1 MFMRNKYVTGV
12 LMEISASLFH
22 FEWYV
27 DQKGYE
33 PVSAQDLPPGTPSPV
48 LLPPPKHGWY
58 LRRKGGPLRA
68 YRPLEDYRG
77 LFRRFAYLPEEP
89 QAILEFA
96 NEFGILGVGRSG
108 LPDDESWV
116 EEHVLWWYDHIRGVR
131 YIVEGIDGGK
141 ASSMASIF
149 NRYVEPRMTVRIVAA
164 RPQRASLHVVPT
176 TLLAAIWLQVAGELT
191 EGTSYKKC
199 RHCPNWFPVGPG
211 TGHKRT
217 KMFCS
222 TRCRVAWNRR
232 KGKETSK

>member
-1 MFMRNKYVTGV
+1 MKP
-12 LMEISASLFH
+12 EASLFH
-22 FEWYV
+22 FEWYI

-33 PVSAQDLPPGTPSPV
+33 AVSAQELPPGTLRPV
-48 LLPPPKHGWY
+48 LLPPPRHGWY

-108 LPDDESWV
+108 PPDNENW
-116 EEHVLWWYDHIRGVR
+116 EEHVLWWYTHIQGVR

-149 NRYVEPRMTVRIVAA
+149 NQYVYPHMTVRIEAA
-164 RPQRASLHVVPT
+164 QARRASLHVDPT
-176 TLLAAIWLQVAGELT
+176 TLLSAIWLQVAGELT
-191 EGTSYKKC
+191 EGTNYRKC

-211 TGHKRT
+211 TGHKQT
-217 KMFCS
+217 KIFCS
-222 TRCRVAWNRR
+222 DRCRVAWNRR
-232 KGKETSK
+232 KGKETGE

>member
-1 MFMRNKYVTGV
+1 
-12 LMEISASLFH
+12 MEISASLFH

-58 LRRKGGPLRA
+58 LRRKGGSLRA

-77 LFRRFAYLPEEP
+77 LFRHFAYLPEEP

-96 NEFGILGVGRSG
+96 NKFGILGVGLSG
-108 LPDDESWV
+108 PPDDENW
-116 EEHVLWWYDHIRGVR
+116 EEHVHWWHTHIRGVR
-131 YIVEGIDGGK
+131 HIVEGIDSGK

-149 NRYVEPRMTVRIVAA
+149 NQYVEPKMTIRIEAV